1 MASGSF
7 TPTGL
12 DAPPAGLGPPGGRKK
27 VRRWQTWRRRHRG
40 IEVLLAAIVCLGIA
54 AVLGPLAY
62 FRLQGKAPAKLSL
75 PPATGV
81 GSNAAVVAGPVSGTW
96 TVTTGSQAG
105 YRVQET
111 LFGQSHTAVGRTS
124 KVTGGMVISG
134 TTVTAA
140 DFTVDM
146 ASVTSDTAGR
156 NVQWNDYILKTG
168 TYPHAGFRL
177 TEPIRLGAIPAL
189 GVVVSEPA
197 TGAFTLRG
205 VTRVITFTLKAER
218 IGNAIDLNA
227 EIPITYSDWKIPNPS
242 FAVAQVGKTGTIEVL
257 LNLVPSAK

>member
-1 MASGSF
+1 LF
-7 TPTGL
+7 
-12 DAPPAGLGPPGGRKK
+12 
-27 VRRWQTWRRRHRG
+27 
-40 IEVLLAAIVCLGIA
+40 AALVCLGIA

-62 FRLQGKAPAKLSL
+62 FRLQGKAPPRLSL

-81 GSNAAVVAGPVSGTW
+81 SAGPVAAGPVSGTW
-96 TVTTGSQAG
+96 TVTTGSEAG
-105 YRVQET
+105 YRVQEI

-134 TTVTAA
+134 TTVDAA

-146 ASVTSDTAGR
+146 GSVTSDQSGR
-156 NVQWNDYILKTG
+156 NVQFRDNILDTG
-168 TYPHAGFRL
+168 KYPHATFRL
-177 TEPIRLGAIPAL
+177 TQPIQLGSVPSA
-189 GVVVSEPA
+189 GVVVTEPA

-218 IGNAIDLNA
+218 IGDAIDLNA
-227 EIPITYSDWKIPNPS
+227 EIPITYSLWHIPNPS

-257 LNLVPSAK
+257 LHLVPART